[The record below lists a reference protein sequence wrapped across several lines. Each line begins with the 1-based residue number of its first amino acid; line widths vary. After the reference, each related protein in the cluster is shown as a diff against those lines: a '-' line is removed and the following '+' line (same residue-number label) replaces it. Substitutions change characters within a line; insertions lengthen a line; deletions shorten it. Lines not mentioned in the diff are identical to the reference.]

1 MGSQHKGKPVFST
14 MYKGGFRISVRGGQD
29 ILGTKKNHQIGTNF
43 ARSAKFFICAR
54 SARKIFHPP
63 LSNFRPPLEKKSPKN
78 VPILFNTSIFQYFSL
93 IYHLLLVEN
102 IVEVLHNWKINEQ

>member
-1 MGSQHKGKPVFST
+1 MSLDHLQDKFHVFDFFFAPR
-14 MYKGGFRISVRGGQD
+14 GGFRISDRGGQD

-54 SARKIFHPP
+54 SARKI
-63 LSNFRPPLEKKSPKN
+63 FRPPLEKKSPKN

-102 IVEVLHNWKINEQ
+102 IVKVLHNWKINEQ